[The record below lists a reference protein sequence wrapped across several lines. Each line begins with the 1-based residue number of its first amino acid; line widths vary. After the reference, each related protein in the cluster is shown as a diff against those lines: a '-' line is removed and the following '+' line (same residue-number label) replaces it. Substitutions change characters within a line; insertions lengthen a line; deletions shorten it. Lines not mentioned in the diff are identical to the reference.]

1 MDLNDKTWNPW
12 HGCHKC
18 SEGCQNCY
26 AYFLDK
32 RYGRDTNEVVKN
44 KSTFNLPVKKDREGN
59 WKLPG
64 GSFVRVCMTS
74 DFFLEEADEWRDET
88 WSFIRRRPDV
98 TFSLLTK
105 RAERIKDCLPPNW
118 EDGWDN
124 VSFSVS
130 CENQKRL
137 EQRMPHLLDLPAK
150 HRWVSLKPFIG
161 EVDIEPY
168 LATGKIETVLVGG
181 ENYLG
186 SRPLHYE
193 WVERVHDA
201 CVKHDVQL
209 IFGQTGNIFVKDG
222 KERKIRNR
230 TDQMV
235 HALECGL
242 HYPPVDIKKEVDAIF
257 ARKAAMKE
265 AVEAK
270 RRPEKAALQMP
281 L

>member
-1 MDLNDKTWNPW
+1 MDLNDKIWNPW

-44 KSTFNLPVKKDREGN
+44 KSDFNLPVKKTRNGEY
-59 WKLPG
+59 KLPSG
-64 GSFVRVCMTS
+64 CFVRVCMAS
-74 DFFLEEADEWRDET
+74 DFFVEEADEWRDEA
-88 WSFIRRRPDV
+88 WNFIRRRPDV

-105 RAERIKDCLPPNW
+105 RAERIKDCLPPDW
-118 EDGWDN
+118 GEGWDN

-137 EQRMPHLLDLPAK
+137 DERIPYLLDLPAK

-161 EVDIEPY
+161 EIDIASY
-168 LATGKIETVLVGG
+168 LETGKIETVLAGG

-193 WVERVHDA
+193 WVKKVHDA
-201 CVKHDVQL
+201 CAENNVQL
-209 IFGQTGNIFVKDG
+209 IFGQTGNIFIKDG
-222 KERKIRNR
+222 KEYKIRNR
-230 TDQMV
+230 TEQMV
-235 HALECGL
+235 QALKSGL
-242 HYPPVDIKKEVDAIF
+242 HYPPVDIEKEVEAIYE
-257 ARKAAMKE
+257 RKAAMK
-265 AVEAK
+265 AAIVAK
-270 RRPEKAALQMP
+270 RKPKEDERFHC
-281 L
+281 

>member
-1 MDLNDKTWNPW
+1 MDINDKIWNPW
-12 HGCHKC
+12 HGCHRY

-44 KSTFNLPVKKDREGN
+44 KSDFTLPIKKDKTGA
-59 WKLPG
+59 WKLPN
-64 GSFVRVCMTS
+64 GSYVRVCMAS
-74 DFFLEEADEWRDET
+74 DFFLEDADEWRDEA
-88 WSFIRRRPDV
+88 WDLIRRRKGV

-105 RAERIKDCLPPNW
+105 RASRIKDCLPPDW
-118 EDGWDN
+118 GDGWDH
-124 VSFSVS
+124 VAFSVS

-137 EQRMPHLLDLPAK
+137 EERMPYLLDLPAK

-168 LATGKIETVLVGG
+168 LATGKIETVLAGG

-193 WVERVHDA
+193 WVKKVHDA
-201 CVKHDVQL
+201 CEKHNVQL
-209 IFGQTGNIFVKDG
+209 IFGQTGNVFVKDG
-222 KERKIRNR
+222 KEYKIRNR

-235 HALECGL
+235 QALKSGL
-242 HYPPVDIKKEVDAIF
+242 YYPPVDVDERVKEIYE
-257 ARKAAMKE
+257 RKAAMKE
-265 AVEAK
+265 AMAK
-270 RRPEKAALQMP
+270 GRKPKEEDKFHC
-281 L
+281 

>member
-1 MDLNDKTWNPW
+1 MDLNDKIWNPW

-44 KSTFNLPVKKDREGN
+44 KSDFTLPIKKDREGN
-59 WKLPG
+59 YKLQS
-64 GSFVRVCMTS
+64 GSFVRVCMAS
-74 DFFLEEADEWRDET
+74 DFFLEEADAWREEA
-88 WSFIRRRPDV
+88 WEMIRKRPDV

-105 RAERIKDCLPPNW
+105 RAQRIKECLPPDWNEGW
-118 EDGWDN
+118 EN

-137 EQRMPHLLDLPAK
+137 EERMPYLLEIPAK
-150 HRWVSLKPFIG
+150 HRWISLKPFIG
-161 EVDIEPY
+161 EVDVAPY
-168 LATGKIETVLVGG
+168 LATGKIETVLAGG

-193 WVERVHDA
+193 WVKKVYDA
-201 CVKHDVQL
+201 CAENNVQL
-209 IFGQTGNIFVKDG
+209 IFGQTGNLFIKDG
-222 KERKIRNR
+222 KEYKIRNR

-235 HALECGL
+235 QALRCDL
-242 HYPPVDIKKEVDAIF
+242 HYPPVDIEKEVDAILERK
-257 ARKAAMKE
+257 ALMKAAME
-265 AVEAK
+265 GK
-270 RRPEKAALQMP
+270 RKPKASDKIYC
-281 L
+281 

>member
-1 MDLNDKTWNPW
+1 MDLNDRIWNPW

-44 KSTFNLPVKKDREGN
+44 KSDFNLPVKKTREGDY
-59 WKLPG
+59 KLPDG
-64 GSFVRVCMTS
+64 CFVRVCMAS
-74 DFFLEEADEWRDET
+74 DFFIEEADAWRIEAWD
-88 WSFIRRRPDV
+88 FIRSRPNV

-105 RAERIKDCLPPNW
+105 RAERIKECLPYDW
-118 EDGWDN
+118 GDGWDN

-137 EQRMPHLLDLPAK
+137 EERMPYLLEIPAK

-161 EVDIEPY
+161 EVDIAPY
-168 LATGKIETVLVGG
+168 LKTGKIETVLAGG
-181 ENYLG
+181 ENYMG
-186 SRPLHYE
+186 SRPLHYD
-193 WVERVHDA
+193 WVKKVHDA
-201 CVKHDVQL
+201 CVENNVQL

-222 KERKIRNR
+222 KEYKIRNR

-235 HALECGL
+235 QALRSGL
-242 HYPPVDIKKEVDAIF
+242 HYPPVDIEKEVEAIY
-257 ARKAAMKE
+257 ARKNAMKE
-265 AVEAK
+265 AMAAK
-270 RRPEKAALQMP
+270 RRPKENEKFHC
-281 L
+281 